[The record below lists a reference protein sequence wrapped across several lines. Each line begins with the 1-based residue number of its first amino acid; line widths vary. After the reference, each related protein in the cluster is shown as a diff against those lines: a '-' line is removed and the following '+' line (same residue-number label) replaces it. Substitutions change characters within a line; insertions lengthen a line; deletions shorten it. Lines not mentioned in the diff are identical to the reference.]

1 MLFFNLDILKP
12 LFRHTPFYLFCA
24 AVTSELREESLQT
37 AAGKEKLSLRK
48 DRPFPNPVTLTFSCL
63 PGIFFMVLKVN
74 SATLQMY
81 TPYPK
86 ILLGQGSKT
95 SCSHYQKHPIPK
107 VLSLSWVARRQRSLP
122 PGPATPWAQGKA
134 RELQARW

>member
-12 LFRHTPFYLFCA
+12 LFLHTPFYLFCA

-63 PGIFFMVLKVN
+63 P
-74 SATLQMY
+74 Q
-81 TPYPK
+81 
-86 ILLGQGSKT
+86 
-95 SCSHYQKHPIPK
+95 
-107 VLSLSWVARRQRSLP
+107 SLASSL
-122 PGPATPWAQGKA
+122 WS
-134 RELQARW
+134 